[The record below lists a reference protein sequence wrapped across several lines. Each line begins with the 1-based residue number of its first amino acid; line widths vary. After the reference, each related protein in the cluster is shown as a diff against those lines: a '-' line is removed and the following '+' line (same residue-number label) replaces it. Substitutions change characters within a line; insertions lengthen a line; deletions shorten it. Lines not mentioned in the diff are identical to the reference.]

1 MRLTIQTDYSFLEIV
16 IIVMCI
22 YKILNTCLLLAA
34 SCGTAQAQ
42 LALNVEE
49 LQPHMGRFKLDV
61 SLAYAN
67 AQRTGLAAG
76 SPIVVQTGSASFIT
90 LPARVG
96 ERSLNT
102 DTVVLSMGL
111 RYGLSPQTEL
121 YVRTGGLHN
130 SQRSAALGRSESRSA
145 SGFVDAWAGVSY
157 RFATR
162 PNKATWIGFAE
173 VALRE
178 KHRSTS
184 TSLKSTVLGFTT
196 YQAFDPVVL
205 SFTGAW
211 RLNQK
216 RHDGAQHYQPGHLLM
231 FHPSLAFSVNDR
243 ITLNG
248 RQLV

>member
-1 MRLTIQTDYSFLEIV
+1 MLAWYAAYDTNGLFFLEIV

-76 SPIVVQTGSASFIT
+76 SPIVVQTGPASFIT

-102 DTVVLSMGL
+102 DTVVLSHGL
-111 RYGLSPQTEL
+111 
-121 YVRTGGLHN
+121 
-130 SQRSAALGRSESRSA
+130 AI
-145 SGFVDAWAGVSY
+145 WAEPAN
-157 RFATR
+157 R
-162 PNKATWIGFAE
+162 
-173 VALRE
+173 ALRA
-178 KHRSTS
+178 HWW
-184 TSLKSTVLGFTT
+184 F
-196 YQAFDPVVL
+196 
-205 SFTGAW
+205 
-211 RLNQK
+211 
-216 RHDGAQHYQPGHLLM
+216 AQQ
-231 FHPSLAFSVNDR
+231 SAQCSV
-243 ITLNG
+243 G
-248 RQLV
+248 SQ